1 MKRRLLSLFC
11 ALALCL
17 GLLPATALADNGT
30 LTYQYYDTES
40 GQMTEGTYTGE
51 YTTVATSTTTT
62 WNDGWYVVSGTVT
75 VNNNRDST
83 VTVSGTVNL
92 ILPQGSKLDLSY
104 GTISI
109 SDGGTLN
116 IYGQETGSGTLTLGG
131 NHRDANPGIGL
142 GSGSTL
148 NIHGGTVNATGYT
161 RNSSDAAPGIDVGG
175 SGTLTVYDGTVTAT
189 GGTASNSIG
198 RGAGIR
204 VTLSLIHI

>member
-1 MKRRLLSLFC
+1 M
-11 ALALCL
+11 CL
-17 GLLPATALADNGT
+17 GLLPATALAADAVSYVEYSWNGSK
-30 LTYQYYDTES
+30 LTEEATTPVTD
-40 GQMTEGTYTGE
+40 
-51 YTTVATSTTTT
+51 YTTLSGNINNTT
-62 WNDGWYVVSGTVT
+62 WGAGWYMVSGTVT

-148 NIHGGTVNATGYT
+148 NIHGGTVNATAIALT
-161 RNSSDAAPGIDVGG
+161 RRVRPRASTWAVAVPSPSTTAPSPPPAALPVTASAAAPA
-175 SGTLTVYDGTVTAT
+175 SG
-189 GGTASNSIG
+189 
-198 RGAGIR
+198 
-204 VTLSLIHI
+204 